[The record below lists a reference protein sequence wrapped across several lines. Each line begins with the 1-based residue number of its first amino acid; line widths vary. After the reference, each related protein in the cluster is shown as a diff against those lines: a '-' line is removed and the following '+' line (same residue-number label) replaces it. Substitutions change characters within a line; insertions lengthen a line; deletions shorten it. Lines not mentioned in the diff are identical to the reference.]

1 MAANVVMTETEGE
14 KVWPIYC
21 EDMKLSSLF
30 VHLAPGERL
39 GELLFG
45 LIMTLTF
52 TLGAGAVGGTAE
64 GASTSL
70 LLATIGCNV
79 AWGVIDG
86 ILLILGRIFDRGRL
100 ARLGQA
106 IAGAT
111 DDQQA
116 LEIVAG
122 ELDDT
127 LVPITSAERR
137 VALYRDI
144 VSRVQQSQRRQPAV
158 TWADAR
164 DALAVFCLVFFA
176 SLPAALP
183 YLVIS
188 DPWVALR
195 ASNALLIGMLFW
207 VAYQYASYTSFNPLH
222 FGMVLTALTIVLVLI
237 AILLGG

>member
-1 MAANVVMTETEGE
+1 
-14 KVWPIYC
+14 
-21 EDMKLSSLF
+21 MKLSSLF
-30 VHLAPGERL
+30 EHLAPGERL

-52 TLGAGAVGGTAE
+52 TLGAGAVVGTEE

-70 LLATIGCNV
+70 LLATVGCNL

-86 ILLILGRIFDRGRL
+86 ILLILHRIFDRGRL
-100 ARLGQA
+100 VRLGQA
-106 IAGAT
+106 IAAAT
-111 DDQQA
+111 NEQQA

-127 LVPITSAERR
+127 LVPITSDERR
-137 VALYRDI
+137 VALYRD
-144 VSRVQQSQRRQPAV
+144 VVNRVGQSQRRQPTV

-164 DALAVFCLVFFA
+164 AALAVLCLVFCA

-183 YLVIS
+183 YLVIA
-188 DPWVALR
+188 DPWIALR

-207 VAYQYASYTSFNPLH
+207 VGYRYASYTSFHPLR
-222 FGMVLTALTIVLVLI
+222 FGMALTALAVALVLI
-237 AILLGG
+237 AIPLGG